1 MQSMKRIRYLEYFPS
16 DGVGLLKGT
25 VSKNQDWY
33 LSNGLKRELKLPEP
47 KTSSVQAELV
57 HLELDTSAGV
67 LENDIENSIL
77 LYRAFQD
84 LTPHQASDE
93 RIWCCLC
100 HTAYRSYVR
109 ARWLHNVRQTNI
121 EKNIANHYFVNGTRG
136 LRRDNGISRL
146 WWLGYIAHKVDTESP
161 VRVLQVIHRTA
172 DTRLNLI
179 DRPSIFSNV
188 RLLRAIYKSME
199 SFWDE
204 DILFLREN
212 FRSWIISLNR
222 WGGVLVLDSL
232 SDVALENFLNEEA
245 MKVLNKN

>member
-1 MQSMKRIRYLEYFPS
+1 MKRTRNLEYFPT
-16 DGVGLLKGT
+16 DGVELLKGT

-33 LSNGLKRELKLPEP
+33 LSKGRKREIKLPE
-47 KTSSVQAELV
+47 TRRSSVLAELV
-57 HLELDTSAGV
+57 KLEIDTTAGV

-100 HTAYRSYVR
+100 HTVYRTYVR
-109 ARWLHNVRQTNI
+109 ARWLYKVPQTNI
-121 EKNIANHYFVNGTRG
+121 EKNIASHYFVNGTRG

-146 WWLGYIAHKVDTESP
+146 WWLGYIAHKVDTENP
-161 VRVLQVIHRTA
+161 KRVLQVIHRTA

-188 RLLRAIYKSME
+188 RLLRAICRSME
-199 SFWDE
+199 SYWDE
-204 DILFLREN
+204 DTLFSRKN
-212 FRSWIISLNR
+212 FRNWIISLNR
-222 WGGVLVLDSL
+222 WGGVLVLDTL
-232 SDVALENFLNEEA
+232 SDLNLEELLHEEA
-245 MKVLNKN
+245 MKILIED